1 MSDDLR
7 RQIVRQFPEL
17 AAGYHLPVMAEVT
30 AISDAPKTGGVS
42 DNYRPRL
49 AVDVQLLNSSYQET
63 GIKLDAVPV
72 GIVGG
77 GDERGFFALPKK
89 GTIVELAW
97 LNGSPERPFVRSI
110 LGERQALPQMDAE
123 DMVWQQSQ
131 AARQSV
137 DKAGNWIRETDQKIT
152 DSCHTLDQV
161 IQEVIRTIGTE
172 ASRVLGHSHED
183 IAGTKKVEAAAIL
196 LLAETVVNILTAGN
210 INQVAGANITQ
221 SATAELRQ
229 AALKIIAKAGADI
242 TAEAGGSITHQAAV
256 NFSAKAAKVHIG
268 PDGNNLLKLISD
280 TMAQVSTAMQQI
292 ALLTVTC
299 TAPGSP
305 SSVPANAAAFAAVK
319 ASVDSLKTTLDSI
332 TL

>member
-1 MSDDLR
+1 MN
-7 RQIVRQFPEL
+7 Q
-17 AAGYHLPVMAEVT
+17 T
-30 AISDAPKTGGVS
+30 
-42 DNYRPRL
+42 
-49 AVDVQLLNSSYQET
+49 VQ
-63 GIKLDAVPV
+63 D
-72 GIVGG
+72 
-77 GDERGFFALPKK
+77 
-89 GTIVELAW
+89 
-97 LNGSPERPFVRSI
+97 
-110 LGERQALPQMDAE
+110 
-123 DMVWQQSQ
+123 
-131 AARQSV
+131 
-137 DKAGNWIRETDQKIT
+137 
-152 DSCHTLDQV
+152 
-161 IQEVIRTIGTE
+161 VIRTIGTE

-183 IAGTKKVEAAAIL
+183 ITGTKTVEAAAIL

-229 AALKIIAKAGADI
+229 AA
-242 TAEAGGSITHQAAV
+242 V
-256 NFSAKAAKVHIG
+256 NFSAKAAKVHLG

-305 SSVPANAAAFAAVK
+305 SSVPVNAAAFATVK